1 MKSHMRWKMNPF
13 NGILRGRTSK
23 LQENIVGSWSR
34 NGQHENFLMMG
45 REYLGFR
52 MNKKKN

>member
-1 MKSHMRWKMNPF
+1 MKSRMRWKMNPF